1 MAGETLEISYRN
13 APGNRWDWI
22 GTIHADEKVPQH
34 YLGFAS
40 TDAGIDGTVTIETA
54 PLAKSLVPGTYRVL
68 LLEDDGYVILAETS
82 VEIRPAS

>member
-1 MAGETLEISYRN
+1 MAAETLKISYRN

-22 GTIHADEKVPQH
+22 GIILADEKVPQH

-54 PLAKSLVPGTYRVL
+54 PLAESLVPGTYRIL
-68 LLEDDGYVILAETS
+68 LLEDDGYVILAETL